1 MAIQFDNTNTGT
13 ATLRPATSGTIA
25 LTLPSADGTSG
36 QALTTNG
43 SGQLAFSTV
52 GGGGGLTGFTAAEST
67 AAPNATVYVDS
78 LTASAA
84 STDADVAFVA
94 KGAGATLAQVPD
106 STTAGG
112 NKRGTYATDW
122 QKSRNASNQVASGNY
137 SGILCGQNNRA
148 SGSFSAVVGGENNI
162 ASGSSSATFGGN
174 SNTASSTNAAVIGGS
189 NNTANASSAIVIGS
203 DNGNASGIHSF
214 IGGGSAQSAAGSF
227 AAVIGGAF
235 NTASGDSSSVLGGR
249 RGTTRSI
256 AGNFVASAS
265 ATPIQSLAGV
275 QQTALLVLGRQT
287 TDATATRLA
296 SDTSAA
302 ATTNQVILPNNS
314 AYFFQGQVVAGVTGA
329 GDTKGWTVEGVIKRG
344 ANAASTVLVGT
355 TVMSSY
361 GDAGAVTWVVAV
373 TADTTNGGLAI
384 TVTGQAAT
392 TIRWVAQIR
401 TTEMTY

>member
-36 QALTTNG
+36 QAITTDG
-43 SGQLAFSTV
+43 SGNLAFTTV

-67 AAPNATVYVDS
+67 TAPNATVFVDS
-78 LTASAA
+78 LTAAA
-84 STDADVAFVA
+84 SSTNADVAFVA
-94 KGAGATLAQVPD
+94 KGTGATLAQVPT
-106 STTAGG
+106 STVAGG
-112 NKRGTYATDW
+112 NKRGTHATDW
-122 QKSRNASNQVASGNY
+122 QKSRNAATQVASGNY
-137 SGILCGQNNRA
+137 SSILGGQNNTVSNA
-148 SGSFSAVVGGENNI
+148 YSALVGGLSNTITGDNAFLGNGFNN
-162 ASGSSSATFGGN
+162 SATG
-174 SNTASSTNAAVIGGS
+174 SYST
-189 NNTANASSAIVIGS
+189 IV
-203 DNGNASGIHSF
+203 NGYICTASGIASF
-214 IGGGSAQSAAGSF
+214 VSSGELNLANSSYAFVGGGYGGSSRSIVGNVIFAASGQPVSGTVGAQQSA
-227 AAVIGGAF
+227 
-235 NTASGDSSSVLGGR
+235 T
-249 RGTTRSI
+249 
-256 AGNFVASAS
+256 
-265 ATPIQSLAGV
+265 
-275 QQTALLVLGRQT
+275 LVLGRQT
-287 TDATATRLA
+287 TDATATVLR
-296 SDTSAA
+296 SNPSAA
-302 ATTNQVILPNNS
+302 GTSNQVILPNNS

-344 ANAASTVLVGT
+344 ANAASTVLVGS